1 MSAQLQLFGSLPRVR
16 APRMRWLT
24 WPQKLMLDEL
34 ALTGG
39 HVVCA
44 GAGSRVRARMLRRLI
59 DYKLIEV
66 SGSNPARFPL
76 TEYGKFT
83 RTYAK
88 VIAR

>member
-34 ALTGG
+34 ALTDG
-39 HVVCA
+39 HVIRTRA
-44 GAGSRVRARMLRRLI
+44 GNRDRARMLRRLI

-66 SGSNPARFPL
+66 AGSNPARFPL
-76 TEYGKFT
+76 TEHGKFT

-88 VIAR
+88 VITR